1 MVNKPHI
8 LFVDDEE
15 LILSGLKRGMR
26 RHRGEWEMSFAISG
40 ADACEIISARPTDI
54 IITDMQMPQMD
65 GAELLEIVRKKSP
78 DTARVIL
85 SGYAKDEVILKVIGP
100 AHQYLAKPCDFREIE
115 DTITRILRLRHC
127 IENEPV
133 RTIIT
138 GKISLPSL
146 PSIYQNL
153 LKELTNEYATNKSI
167 AAILEQDIAL
177 KAQVLKV
184 CNSAFFGLPQK
195 VTNLETAVSLLGLN
209 TLRSMTLL
217 NGVFSSLD
225 AKTQQCKSLRKL
237 TANCHDLAMIAA
249 QIAKISQFDK
259 PIIDLVTSAGSLS
272 HIGSLLIA
280 ASWPE
285 EFQKAVALCEHNPD
299 VSINHFEKQIIGID
313 HGLMGAY
320 LLGLWGFP
328 LPLCEAVAYHHT
340 PNLIENRNHPI
351 LACLHI
357 AQYAAKAKAHDN
369 LTLDTLNDKLDLAF
383 LDSQNVVLTQEMLN
397 QLTAPS

>member
-1 MVNKPHI
+1 MTNKPHI

-26 RHRGEWEMSFAISG
+26 RHRSEWDMSFASSG
-40 ADACEIISARPTDI
+40 ADAYDIIAARPTDI

-78 DTARVIL
+78 DTARVVL

-100 AHQYLAKPCDFREIE
+100 AHQYLAKPCDFRQIE

-127 IENEPV
+127 IENEAI
-133 RTIIT
+133 RTAIT
-138 GKISLPSL
+138 GKTSLPSL
-146 PSIYQNL
+146 PTIYQNL

-225 AKTQQCKSLRKL
+225 AKTQQCKSLQRL
-237 TANCHDLAMIAA
+237 TANCLDLAIIAA
-249 QIAKISQFDK
+249 QIAKISNFDS
-259 PIIDLVTSAGSLS
+259 PIVDLVTSAGSLS

-280 ASWPE
+280 ATWPA
-285 EFQKAVALCEHNPD
+285 EFQKAAALCERNPGI
-299 VSINHFEKQIIGID
+299 SIDHFEKQVIGID
-313 HGLMGAY
+313 HGLMGSY

-340 PNLIENRNHPI
+340 PHLIENRNHPI

-357 AQYAAKAKAHDN
+357 AQYAAKAKAHN
-369 LTLDTLNDKLDLAF
+369 ELTLDNLNDKLDLTF
-383 LDSQNVVLTQEMLN
+383 LDHQNISLTQDMLD
-397 QLTAPS
+397 QLSEN